1 MSATSHNSRPIT
13 VSLALAFTLSLAACG
28 SDSSNSSDAA
38 TGTMPAPGAN
48 PVEPVTL
55 EGLDGTWSQDCL
67 ANSADATFSTAT
79 LTAADNVATI
89 TQSVYTDNACTSAAT
104 PAPIETQRSL
114 VFDDTTTST
123 SLGDASNVEWTVE
136 SKTIDGVSDT
146 SDINGTVYDVMLIT
160 NGTLYF
166 GDRSGGKDGTSE
178 ALRPTTLDQVN
189 IFTSSE

>member
-55 EGLDGTWSQDCL
+55 EGLDGTWSQACL

-104 PAPIETQRSL
+104 PASIETQRSL

-166 GDRSGGKDGTSE
+166 GDRSGAKDGTSE